1 MNLIN
6 NIRLGLFAA
15 ASVGFGAL
23 ALPACQ
29 LHAAL
34 DAEGSLAADVVLE
47 DAEQAPL
54 EDAAATDAAADP
66 PTDASAGGMVRE
78 VTVRPQDTLWSIAA
92 AAMPPNYANVQQY
105 MLAILQENPHAFTNG
120 NINGLIAGSR
130 LRLPRGDIETLP
142 DEAIQEADRQNS
154 AWSGVGDDELKILVR
169 KDNWA
174 VSDADGQP
182 VVAAEPAAPAESPVG
197 TLGKTA
203 AAAVGDKV
211 DEDAEVDVH
220 ELALPSPAPEAD
232 SSAALDE
239 APRQEVAGQEVQLR
253 QRDDEI
259 AELKEGMASL
269 QATMQAE
276 RRDRQE
282 ERRDLRRQL
291 ALWRVVAALGAAA
304 VVLLIVVLVMR
315 RRHRAAS
322 RSGSQTDLPP
332 PSPDPSP
339 DPASPQQDDHHF
351 GEPISDQRVKLNLAQ
366 ANMDLGKL
374 EVAREILE
382 EVQAEG
388 SDAERQEAE
397 ALLDRLDAAQS

>member
-34 DAEGSLAADVVLE
+34 DAEGGLAAGVVLE
-47 DAEQAPL
+47 DTGQAPPK
-54 EDAAATDAAADP
+54 DAAGVSDSAGLPADAP
-66 PTDASAGGMVRE
+66 AGGMVRE
-78 VTVRPQDTLWSIAA
+78 MTVRPQDTLWSIAA

-130 LRLPRGDIETLP
+130 LRLPRGDVETLP
-142 DEAIQEADRQNS
+142 DVAIQEAVRQNS

-182 VVAAEPAAPAESPVG
+182 VVAAEPAAPAKSPVG
-197 TLGKTA
+197 ETA
-203 AAAVGDKV
+203 AAAVADQV

-220 ELALPSPAPEAD
+220 ESALPSPALEAD

-239 APRQEVAGQEVQLR
+239 APRQEVADQDVALP

-259 AELKEGMASL
+259 GELKEYMASL

-315 RRHRAAS
+315 HRHRAAS
-322 RSGSQTDLPP
+322 GSGSQTDLPP
-332 PSPDPSP
+332 PSLDSSP
-339 DPASPQQDDHHF
+339 DPASPQQDEHHF
-351 GEPISDQRVKLNLAQ
+351 GEPIGDQRVKLNLAQ